1 MGLLDKFWSKKKTH
15 LTNLK
20 PDNQDLTIPEDW
32 NSYMCQID
40 EQPASYFL
48 NLALAKIAP
57 LKNRPRLLWFE
68 IQMNHS
74 REDGLSSSE
83 EFDHLIQIEDQIILA
98 LTTTLPILYVGRL
111 THNHLRDFYFYCEEG
126 IDINNIINQV
136 MRSYPNYNYRFGQK
150 IDPDWK
156 TYFDYMYPSQ
166 EILQTISNHSV
177 IENLQKHG
185 DLLEIAR
192 PVHHWI
198 YFKNKHDRVI
208 FIKMIEA
215 LGFEVVQQ
223 NKVKEREDFPYQ
235 LQISRIDHVHHQA
248 IDACTLQIQEL
259 AQQSN
264 AEYDGWETQVIRN

>member
-1 MGLLDKFWSKKKTH
+1 MGLLDKFWSKKKP
-15 LTNLK
+15 LATNLQ
-20 PDNQDLTIPEDW
+20 PDNQALTIPEDW
-32 NSYMCQID
+32 NYYMCQID

-57 LKNRPRLLWFE
+57 LTYRPTLLWLE
-68 IQMNHS
+68 IQMNYS
-74 REDGLSSSE
+74 REDGLCSSE
-83 EFDHLIQIEDQIILA
+83 EFDHLIQIENQIIPA
-98 LTTTLPILYVGRL
+98 LTTALPILYVGRL

-126 IDINNIINQV
+126 ININNIINQV
-136 MRSYPNYNYRFGQK
+136 MQFYPNYNYRFGQK

-166 EILQTISNHSV
+166 ETLQTISNHSV

-198 YFKNKHDRVI
+198 YFKNKDDRVI
-208 FIKMIEA
+208 FIKMVEP
-215 LGFEVVQQ
+215 LGFEIVQK

-235 LQISRIDHVHHQA
+235 LQISRIDQVHHQA
-248 IDACTLQIQEL
+248 IDTCTLQILEL
-259 AQQSN
+259 AQQFN